1 VVAICVRL
9 DGLPLALEL
18 AAAWVRLF
26 PPPALLARLRCRL
39 TLLTGGARDLPA
51 RQQTLR
57 ATLDWSYSLL
67 TEAEQR
73 LFARLG
79 VFVGGCT
86 LEAAEAVCNAA
97 GEGPL
102 DVLEGIEALLD
113 KSLLH
118 RAEGPGDEPR
128 VGMLETIREYAW
140 ERLAQRGEAETVQ
153 CAHAA
158 YYLALAEEAAPQ
170 PFGATE
176 MAWLDRLE
184 REHDNLRAALA
195 WYAQR
200 CAEMGLRLAGHLAHF
215 WALRGYLTEG
225 RQRLKGLLA
234 TAPGRPA
241 DRAKALLGAGAL
253 ATAQGM
259 YAEARVLFEEGVSLY
274 RMLGDKRGVGTGL
287 YHLGYLARIEGDY
300 ALAGSLLEESL
311 VLAREIGD
319 RRAISWALSGQADVA
334 HFQGAYARAAAL
346 FAQSLALARQIGDDQ
361 MICAILC
368 YLGNIARIQ
377 GDFERASTLL
387 EESLGLSRKIG
398 DRIRIGNVFKT
409 QGHLA
414 AAQGNYERACALYEA
429 AAAVG
434 EAVGARVEQAI
445 AIGDLGNLARMQGD
459 LGRAQ
464 ALWQESLALITRR
477 GSKWAAGW
485 ALGNMGTLTVHQGAY
500 ARGVRLI
507 SAAQAAHPGFLMSI
521 DPDEREDCEASLATA
536 RTALGED
543 AFAVA
548 WAEGQAM
555 TPEQAFAE
563 ALQGCGP
570 DNQGPTESRTTPHP
584 ERAGARGHRGGDP

>member
-1 VVAICVRL
+1 VEALTQYGAVALFVQRAQAVQPDFQVTDQNAAAVATICVRL

-18 AAAWVRLF
+18 AASWVRLLT
-26 PPPALLARLRCRL
+26 PAALLTRLSRRL

-67 TEAEQR
+67 TAAEQR

-200 CAEMGLRLAGHLAHF
+200 CAETGLRLAGHLAHF
-215 WALRGYLTEG
+215 WALRGYVTEG
-225 RQRLKGLLA
+225 RQRLEGLLA
-234 TAPGRPA
+234 AAPRGAAGGSAGAPGRQGHGTPWCRRPGHRAGDVRGGTNTVRGRREPVSHARGQARRRNRTLPSGIPGA
-241 DRAKALLGAGAL
+241 DRG
-253 ATAQGM
+253 
-259 YAEARVLFEEGVSLY
+259 
-274 RMLGDKRGVGTGL
+274 
-287 YHLGYLARIEGDY
+287 
-300 ALAGSLLEESL
+300 
-311 VLAREIGD
+311 
-319 RRAISWALSGQADVA
+319 
-334 HFQGAYARAAAL
+334 
-346 FAQSLALARQIGDDQ
+346 
-361 MICAILC
+361 
-368 YLGNIARIQ
+368 
-377 GDFERASTLL
+377 
-387 EESLGLSRKIG
+387 
-398 DRIRIGNVFKT
+398 
-409 QGHLA
+409 
-414 AAQGNYERACALYEA
+414 
-429 AAAVG
+429 
-434 EAVGARVEQAI
+434 
-445 AIGDLGNLARMQGD
+445 
-459 LGRAQ
+459 
-464 ALWQESLALITRR
+464 
-477 GSKWAAGW
+477 
-485 ALGNMGTLTVHQGAY
+485 
-500 ARGVRLI
+500 
-507 SAAQAAHPGFLMSI
+507 
-521 DPDEREDCEASLATA
+521 
-536 RTALGED
+536 
-543 AFAVA
+543 
-548 WAEGQAM
+548 
-555 TPEQAFAE
+555 
-563 ALQGCGP
+563 
-570 DNQGPTESRTTPHP
+570 
-584 ERAGARGHRGGDP
+584 